1 MIRIL
6 TKPLPAVPAAD
17 LCHVTPARSARLL
30 MAAVCISTLGG
41 LPKAQAAWNQIA
53 RESARIEAPLPAEK
67 DGFGIAIVSNATH
80 WALGAPGFRDA
91 RDLESFGSV
100 HIFERQNGGTPAWVR
115 TLEGPRDSSD
125 RRFGVSLAMGGD
137 FLAIA
142 SQNHFHKTNNPRAV
156 IDIHARDHP
165 APGEW
170 GRATRIELGSSHL
183 ESAVQILSL
192 ASDGERILAGFPAM
206 ESVLVIERS
215 HPAAT
220 TWHASATLKAPDA
233 ALFDN
238 FGTAVALHEGWL
250 AASAP
255 FEDDAGN
262 NKGAIYLFQRDSAS
276 WVFSRKILPP
286 TSSSGSWLGRRIS
299 LHGGWLAALDSAG
312 DILLFRRDHDGTWP
326 FAQKITAVYD
336 YDDMHL
342 KDGELLCGSAG
353 ASAGSTSSGR
363 GELFALDPASG
374 TWRKTAEFRSARPQ
388 SYGLIGGGVRIDE
401 QGYLLG
407 SGFLSTTIGGTIP
420 RGTCHM
426 FSRPAL
432 DDYESWA
439 RRALPAA
446 LEGTQ
451 QADRQAV
458 LNPLGVSN
466 QLCHAMGLDPFSP
479 DPARLPRMEFDPT
492 DLRWGL
498 RFQIRPNLSD
508 YSWRVAQ
515 STDMTTWSNF
525 SGTLAGMEYSGGAQL
540 QYRKLPAGTTG
551 PRFLRMEIQRLEP

>member
-1 MIRIL
+1 MIRIPP
-6 TKPLPAVPAAD
+6 KPLPKVPAAD
-17 LCHVTPARSARLL
+17 VCHETPVRTARLL
-30 MAAVCISTLGG
+30 MAAFCISILGSM
-41 LPKAQAAWNQIA
+41 PSAKAAWNQIA
-53 RESARIEAPLPAEK
+53 RESARIEVPLPAEK
-67 DGFGIAIVSNATH
+67 DGFGIALASNATH

-100 HIFERQNGGTPAWVR
+100 HIFERQNGGIPAWVR
-115 TLEGPRDSSD
+115 TLDGPRDSSD
-125 RRFGVSLAMGGD
+125 RRFGVSLAMGAD

-142 SQNHFHKTNNPRAV
+142 GANHFHKTNNPRAV
-156 IDIHARDHP
+156 IDIHVRDHP
-165 APGEW
+165 APAEW

-183 ESAVQILSL
+183 ESADQILSL
-192 ASDGERILAGFPAM
+192 ASDGERIFAGFPAM
-206 ESVLVIERS
+206 ESVLVIERT
-215 HPAAT
+215 HQAGP

-238 FGTAVALHEGWL
+238 FGTAVAIHDGWL

-255 FEDDAGN
+255 FEDDAGKD
-262 NKGAIYLFQRDSAS
+262 KGAIYLFQRESAS
-276 WVFSRKILPP
+276 WAFARKILPP
-286 TSSSGSWLGRRIS
+286 ASSSGSWLGRRLS
-299 LHGGWLAALDSAG
+299 LHGEWLAALDSAG

-326 FAQKITAVYD
+326 FAQKIAGVYD

-342 KDGELLCGSAG
+342 KDGELLCGSAA

-426 FSRPAL
+426 FARPAL
-432 DDYESWA
+432 DDYEAWTE
-439 RRALPAA
+439 RVLPSS
-446 LEGTQ
+446 LVGTQ

-458 LNPLGVSN
+458 LNSLGVNN
-466 QLCHAMGLDPFSP
+466 QLCHVMGLDPFSP
-479 DPARLPRMEFDPT
+479 NPARLPRMEFDPA
-492 DLRWGL
+492 DQRWGI
-498 RFQIRPNLSD
+498 RFQVRPNLSD
-508 YSWRVAQ
+508 FSWRVAQ
-515 STDMTTWSNF
+515 STDMSTWSSF
-525 SGTLAGMEYSGGAQL
+525 SGTLAGLDYSDGAQL
-540 QYRKLPAGTTG
+540 QYRKLPTGTAS
-551 PRFLRMEIQRLEP
+551 PRFFRLEIQPLEP